1 MALVMITMTIFANV
15 VQHLT
20 YAESMKVIVI
30 LIVIVVVTLSVAA
43 TIVPL
48 PFHQMLTVVKVQVIT
63 LFTPSEINFKP

>member
-1 MALVMITMTIFANV
+1 MALVMITMTIFSIV
-15 VQHLT
+15 VQQLT

-30 LIVIVVVTLSVAA
+30 LIVNVVVTLSVAT

-63 LFTPSEINFKP
+63 LLCLKAQNTT

>member
-1 MALVMITMTIFANV
+1 MDTMITFANV

-20 YAESMKVIVI
+20 YVESMKVIAI
-30 LIVIVVVTLSVAA
+30 LMMNVLVTLSVAI

-63 LFTPSEINFKP
+63 LLCLKAQNTT

>member
-20 YAESMKVIVI
+20 YAESIKVIVI
-30 LIVIVVVTLSVAA
+30 LIVNVVVTLSVAT

-63 LFTPSEINFKP
+63 LLCLKAQNTT